1 MSKML
6 DIIMAGVISGIVA
19 LTTTKLGIGGTVI
32 GAVIGAM
39 LYQVMSHFIKEPL
52 ENAHTRKNVH
62 TRNVHTRKSVST
74 EKIVNTGKSVNTNK
88 IETRIVYVFPLI
100 IIVAVELIYLFSS
113 VYWKPDQIFHL
124 LEQATDGTLF
134 RTIGLGLLIMGIYP
148 IIQSENIKRS
158 YGYIILSVGIVKLLN
173 GFVDTHSPFVKLYAN
188 LFADFGL
195 IISLAVIAALSYVIL
210 SIIQESIVIS
220 REKDSNTH

>member
-6 DIIMAGVISGIVA
+6 DVIMAGVISGIVA
-19 LTTTKLGIGGTVI
+19 ITTTKMGIGGTVI

-52 ENAHTRKNVH
+52 ENVNTKN
-62 TRNVHTRKSVST
+62 
-74 EKIVNTGKSVNTNK
+74 IVNTKSVNIKNIVNTRKSVNTNR
-88 IETRIVYVFPLI
+88 IETKIVYVFPLI
-100 IIVAVELIYLFSS
+100 VIVVVELIYLFSS
-113 VYWKPDQIFHL
+113 VYWKPEQIFNY
-124 LEQATDGTLF
+124 LEHATDGTLF
-134 RTIGLGLLIMGIYP
+134 RTIGIGLLIMGIYP

-158 YGYIILSVGIVKLLN
+158 YGYIILSVGIIKLLN